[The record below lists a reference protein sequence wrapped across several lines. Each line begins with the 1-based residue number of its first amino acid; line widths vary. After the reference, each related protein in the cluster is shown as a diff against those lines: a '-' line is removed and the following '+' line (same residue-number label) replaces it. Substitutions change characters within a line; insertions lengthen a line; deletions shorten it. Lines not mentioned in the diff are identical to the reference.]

1 MRLISIFIGKQYL
14 YYAIFDKNGETISL
28 VESSRITVPQN
39 QSSTELMNNIYT
51 LSNNL
56 LQNKN
61 LNKAIVVVPSS
72 NANITLSIMLAN
84 VMTSGIATLVCFN
97 NRIEVDYKSTANIK
111 PTKLGYQRTE
121 KNSTVWKSMDIKF
134 PNMTYKNDDMRKTV
148 LLGYEEL
155 L

>member
-1 MRLISIFIGKQYL
+1 MRLISISIGKQYL
-14 YYAIFDKNGETISL
+14 YYAIFDKDDETISL
-28 VESSRITVPQN
+28 VESSRITIPQN

-56 LQNKN
+56 LQNKS

-72 NANITLSIMLAN
+72 NASITLPIMLAN
-84 VMTSGIATLVCFN
+84 IMTSGIVTLVCFN
-97 NRIEVDYKSTANIK
+97 NRIEADYKSTANIK

-121 KNSTVWKSMDIKF
+121 KKAIVLRSMDAKF

>member
-1 MRLISIFIGKQYL
+1 MKLISISIGKQYL
-14 YYAIFDKNGETISL
+14 YYAIFDKNGKTISL
-28 VESSRITVPQN
+28 VENNRIAIPQN
-39 QSSTELMNNIYT
+39 QSSTELMD
-51 LSNNL
+51 NL

-61 LNKAIVVVPSS
+61 LNKAIIIVPSS

-97 NRIEVDYKSTANIK
+97 NRIEVDYKSTANIR
-111 PTKLGYQRTE
+111 PTKLGYPKTE
-121 KNSTVWKSMDIKF
+121 KNTTVLRSMDTRF

-148 LLGYEEL
+148 LLGYEDL

>member
-1 MRLISIFIGKQYL
+1 
-14 YYAIFDKNGETISL
+14 
-28 VESSRITVPQN
+28 
-39 QSSTELMNNIYT
+39 MNNIYT

-72 NANITLSIMLAN
+72 NANITLSIMLTN

-121 KNSTVWKSMDIKF
+121 KNSTVLKSMDIIF